1 MTQEQS
7 PGALRAAE
15 QIKDYF
21 LRYPHTT
28 IKEIA
33 IVIDRETGASDLLA
47 ALEGLAV
54 DAAVINNRQPIGKAP
69 DSRTAEH
76 WSSFRESINNA
87 YTAISKAK
95 EGSK

>member
-33 IVIDRETGASDLLA
+33 IVIDRETGASDLLSSA
-47 ALEGLAV
+47 ENIFSNLDDDETLKRRSR
-54 DAAVINNRQPIGKAP
+54 DQLIFKCSVIRQLLKSAITNMKG
-69 DSRTAEH
+69 
-76 WSSFRESINNA
+76 ES
-87 YTAISKAK
+87 K
-95 EGSK
+95 